1 MTATLNELGT
11 WCYVWAESVLSG
23 LTRQFLCLFSSLGN
37 PKVFTDTQD
46 LFVQRECH
54 HLICRSV
61 IQRGNSCCGNIMP
74 GIFWILCFQSRV
86 FPHNISRYQTRQTFP
101 CLVGLRLRQTTLEFA
116 PPVCESEPVCVFT
129 VVRHWQTS
137 FLRSRTT
144 WTVAVY
150 PSVYLSIFLSI
161 YLSVFTCVSVTL
173 SPLAT
178 LLTTCCDHLSPLG
191 GCGEL

>member
-116 PPVCESEPVCVFT
+116 PPVRVSLCVCLQWFDT
-129 VVRHWQTS
+129 DRRASWGAEQ
-137 FLRSRTT
+137 LGQL
-144 WTVAVY
+144 
-150 PSVYLSIFLSI
+150 LSIHRSI
-161 YLSVFTCVSVTL
+161 YLSFYLFICLFLLVSVSL
-173 SPLAT
+173 SPLW
-178 LLTTCCDHLSPLG
+178 LLSWPLAVTTFHH
-191 GCGEL
+191 

>member
-1 MTATLNELGT
+1 MWQPHWMNLAHDVICELRVCCLVSPDNSCVYFFPLGT
-11 WCYVWAESVLSG
+11 LKYS
-23 LTRQFLCLFSSLGN
+23 
-37 PKVFTDTQD
+37 QD

-61 IQRGNSCCGNIMP
+61 IQQGNSCCGYIIP

-101 CLVGLRLRQTTLEFA
+101 CLVGLRLRQTMLEFA
-116 PPVCESEPVCVFT
+116 PLVCESEPVCVFT
-129 VVRHWQTS
+129 VARHWQTS

-150 PSVYLSIFLSI
+150 PSVYLSIFLSF
-161 YLSVFTCVSVTL
+161 YLSVFTCVSVTV

-178 LLTTCCDHLSPLG
+178 LLTTCSDHLSPLG
-191 GCGEL
+191 GCEEL